1 MGHIFVTFSEYLKFK
16 WLYLMIIYFLHS
28 DEDEEYKQQVQDLRD
43 SIPFGKF
50 QMYYVFAGN

>member
-1 MGHIFVTFSEYLKFK
+1 MGYNFVAFSEYLKFK
-16 WLYLMIIYFLHS
+16 WLYLMVIYFLHS

-50 QMYYVFAGN
+50 QMY